1 MGKAF
6 GYWVTVLAL
15 TVAAVVAAASV
26 AYFTGDLNKLICSG
40 QCSEEFISSPLE
52 ESGFVQ
58 EPAVVLG
65 EITGPLDPQKISQIV
80 TAGLDST
87 KLGNDVAITIRDYQT
102 GDVLLQEDDKP
113 QVPAS
118 SIKILTATAA
128 LETFGTEFR
137 FETKLVKESDGTY
150 ILVGGGDPLLTKK
163 SLNALA
169 EQASEQMKEQTISL
183 GYDNSLFIGPT
194 LHPDWTDSYFA
205 SGASAHILPLRVH
218 PPFRKPDSQDPTSDA
233 MNMFA
238 QALEERG
245 VTVNLVG
252 ERKAASTAVQIAEKQ
267 SPRMATI
274 VERVVRFS
282 DNYATEVLGRH
293 LALAK
298 NQPAS
303 FAGAVAATTEVASEL
318 QIDDSSLKLYDVS
331 GLSPRNNVR
340 PATIVELLS
349 ESAKDEDRW
358 VVYQGLPVSGVIGTL
373 DRRFG
378 IAQTKPGR
386 GFVRAKTGTLNGVT
400 SLSGLVVTADGG
412 AAYFSVMADGVP
424 SGQGWNA
431 EIVLDKIFA
440 NIAACACRLGTTP

>member
-6 GYWVTVLAL
+6 GYWVTVL
-15 TVAAVVAAASV
+15 VAIVTAVVAVAAG
-26 AYFTGDLNKLICSG
+26 AYFTGDLNKLICAG

-52 ESGFVQ
+52 SSGSVQ
-58 EPAVVLG
+58 APEAVLG
-65 EITGPLDPQKISQIV
+65 EISGPLDPEKISQIV
-80 TAGLDST
+80 ASGLDSS
-87 KLGNDVAITIRDYQT
+87 KLGNDVAIIIRDYQT
-102 GDVLLQEDDKP
+102 GEVLLQEDDKP

-137 FETKLVKESDGTY
+137 FETKLVRESDGTY
-150 ILVGGGDPLLTKK
+150 ILVGGGDPLLTKN
-163 SLNALA
+163 SIITLA
-169 EQASEQMKEQTISL
+169 EQAADQINQQTISL
-183 GYDNSLFIGPT
+183 AYDNSLFIGPT

-205 SGASAHILPLRVH
+205 SGASAHVLPLRMH

-233 MNMFA
+233 MNLFA
-238 QALEERG
+238 QVLQERG
-245 VTVNLVG
+245 MTANLVG
-252 ERKAASTAVQIAEKQ
+252 ERKATSTAVQIAKKQ
-267 SPRMATI
+267 SPKLAKI
-274 VERVVRFS
+274 VERVIRFS

-303 FAGAVAATTEVASEL
+303 FAGAVVATTEVANEL
-318 QIDDSSLKLYDVS
+318 QIDASGLKLYDVS

-340 PATIVELLS
+340 PATIVELLT
-349 ESAKDEDRW
+349 ESTKDEDRW

-412 AAYFSVMADGVP
+412 AAFFSVMADGVP
-424 SGQGWNA
+424 AGQGWNA
-431 EIVLDKIFA
+431 EIVFDTVFA
-440 NIAACACRLGTTP
+440 NLAACNCRLGTTP

>member
-6 GYWVTVLAL
+6 GYWVTVLVAI
-15 TVAAVVAAASV
+15 VAALFVASAAA
-26 AYFTGDLNKLICSG
+26 YWTGDLNKLICAG
-40 QCSEEFISSPLE
+40 QCPEEFISSPLE
-52 ESGFVQ
+52 SSGSAQ
-58 EPAVVLG
+58 APAAVLG
-65 EITGPLDPQKISQIV
+65 EIAGPLDSQKVSQIV
-80 TAGLDST
+80 TSGLDLS
-87 KLGNDVAITIRDYQT
+87 KLGNDIAITVRDYQT

-118 SIKILTATAA
+118 SIKILTVTAA

-137 FETKLVKESDGTY
+137 FETKLARESDGTY

-169 EQASEQMKEQTISL
+169 EQAADQINEQSISL

-194 LHPDWTDSYFA
+194 LHPDWTDSYFS
-205 SGASAHILPLRVH
+205 SGASAHILALRVH

-233 MNMFA
+233 VNIFA
-238 QALEERG
+238 QALQERG

-252 ERKAASTAVQIAEKQ
+252 ERKVTSAAVIISKKQ
-267 SPRMATI
+267 SPKLATI

-293 LALAK
+293 LAIAK

-303 FAGAVAATTEVASEL
+303 FAGAAIATTEVANEL
-318 QIDDSSLKLYDVS
+318 QIDTSGLKLYDVS
-331 GLSPRNNVR
+331 GLSPKNNVR
-340 PATIVELLS
+340 PATIVEILS
-349 ESAKDEDRW
+349 ESTKDEDRW
-358 VVYQGLPVSGVIGTL
+358 VIYQGLPVSGVIGTL

-378 IAQTKPGR
+378 VAQTKPGR

-412 AAYFSVMADGVP
+412 AAFFSVMADGVP
-424 SGQGWNA
+424 AGQGWNA
-431 EIVLDKIFA
+431 EIVLDTVFA
-440 NIAACACRLGTTP
+440 NLAACNCRLGTTP

>member
-6 GYWVTVLAL
+6 GYWVTVLVAI
-15 TVAAVVAAASV
+15 VAALFVASAAA
-26 AYFTGDLNKLICSG
+26 YWTGDLNKLICAG
-40 QCSEEFISSPLE
+40 QCPEEFISSPLE
-52 ESGFVQ
+52 SSGSAQ
-58 EPAVVLG
+58 APAAVLG
-65 EITGPLDPQKISQIV
+65 EIAGPLDPQKVSQIV
-80 TAGLDST
+80 TSGLDLS
-87 KLGNDVAITIRDYQT
+87 KLGNDIAITVRDYQT

-118 SIKILTATAA
+118 SIKILTVTAA

-137 FETKLVKESDGTY
+137 FETKLARESDGTY

-169 EQASEQMKEQTISL
+169 EQAADQINEQSISL

-194 LHPDWTDSYFA
+194 LHPDWTDSYFS
-205 SGASAHILPLRVH
+205 SGASAHILALRVH
-218 PPFRKPDSQDPTSDA
+218 PPFRKPDSQDTTSDA
-233 MNMFA
+233 VNIFA
-238 QALEERG
+238 QALQERG

-252 ERKAASTAVQIAEKQ
+252 ERKVTSAAVIISKKQ
-267 SPRMATI
+267 SPKLATI

-293 LALAK
+293 LAIAK

-303 FAGAVAATTEVASEL
+303 FTGAAIATTEVANEL
-318 QIDDSSLKLYDVS
+318 QIDNSGLKLYDVS
-331 GLSPRNNVR
+331 GLSPKNNVR
-340 PATIVELLS
+340 PATIVEILS
-349 ESAKDEDRW
+349 ESTKDEDRW
-358 VVYQGLPVSGVIGTL
+358 VIYQGLPVSGVIGTL

-378 IAQTKPGR
+378 VAQTKPGR

-412 AAYFSVMADGVP
+412 AAFFSVMADGVP
-424 SGQGWNA
+424 AGQGWNA
-431 EIVLDKIFA
+431 EIVLDTVFA
-440 NIAACACRLGTTP
+440 NLAACNCRLGTTP

>member
-6 GYWVTVLAL
+6 GYWVTVLVAI
-15 TVAAVVAAASV
+15 VAALFVASAAA
-26 AYFTGDLNKLICSG
+26 YWTGDLNKLICAG
-40 QCSEEFISSPLE
+40 QCPEEFISSPLE
-52 ESGFVQ
+52 SSGSAQ
-58 EPAVVLG
+58 APAAVLG
-65 EITGPLDPQKISQIV
+65 EIAGPLDPQKVSQIV
-80 TAGLDST
+80 TSGLDLS
-87 KLGNDVAITIRDYQT
+87 KLGNDIAITVRDYQT

-118 SIKILTATAA
+118 SIKILTVTAA

-137 FETKLVKESDGTY
+137 FETKLARESDGTY

-169 EQASEQMKEQTISL
+169 EQAADQINEQSISL

-194 LHPDWTDSYFA
+194 LHPDWTDSYFS
-205 SGASAHILPLRVH
+205 SGASAHILALRVH

-233 MNMFA
+233 VNIFA
-238 QALEERG
+238 QALQERG

-252 ERKAASTAVQIAEKQ
+252 ERKVTSAAVIISKKQ
-267 SPRMATI
+267 SPKLATI

-293 LALAK
+293 LAIAK

-303 FAGAVAATTEVASEL
+303 FTGAAIATTEVANEL
-318 QIDDSSLKLYDVS
+318 QIDTSGLKLYDVS
-331 GLSPRNNVR
+331 GLSPKNNVR
-340 PATIVELLS
+340 PATIAEILS
-349 ESAKDEDRW
+349 ESTKDEDRW
-358 VVYQGLPVSGVIGTL
+358 VIYQGLPVSGVIGTL

-378 IAQTKPGR
+378 VAQTKPGR

-412 AAYFSVMADGVP
+412 AAFFSVMADGVP
-424 SGQGWNA
+424 AGQGWNA
-431 EIVLDKIFA
+431 EIVLDTVFA
-440 NIAACACRLGTTP
+440 NLAACNCRLGTTP

>member
-6 GYWVTVLAL
+6 GYWVTVLVAI
-15 TVAAVVAAASV
+15 VAALFVASAAA
-26 AYFTGDLNKLICSG
+26 YWTGDLNKLICAG
-40 QCSEEFISSPLE
+40 QCPEEFISSPLE
-52 ESGFVQ
+52 SSGSAQ
-58 EPAVVLG
+58 APAAVLG
-65 EITGPLDPQKISQIV
+65 EIAGPLDPQKVSQIV
-80 TAGLDST
+80 TSGLDLS
-87 KLGNDVAITIRDYQT
+87 KLGNDIAITVRDYQT
-102 GDVLLQEDDKP
+102 GDVLLHEDDKP

-118 SIKILTATAA
+118 SIKILTVTAA

-137 FETKLVKESDGTY
+137 FETKLARESDGTY

-169 EQASEQMKEQTISL
+169 EQAADQINEQSISL

-194 LHPDWTDSYFA
+194 LHPDWTDSYFS
-205 SGASAHILPLRVH
+205 SGASAHILALRVH

-233 MNMFA
+233 VNIFA
-238 QALEERG
+238 QALQERG

-252 ERKAASTAVQIAEKQ
+252 ERKVTSAAVIISKKQ
-267 SPRMATI
+267 SPKLATI

-293 LALAK
+293 LAIAK

-303 FAGAVAATTEVASEL
+303 FAGAAIATTEVANEL
-318 QIDDSSLKLYDVS
+318 QIDTSGLKLYDVS
-331 GLSPRNNVR
+331 GLSPKNNVR
-340 PATIVELLS
+340 PATIVEILS
-349 ESAKDEDRW
+349 ESTKDEDRW
-358 VVYQGLPVSGVIGTL
+358 VIYQGLPVSGVIGTL

-378 IAQTKPGR
+378 VAQTKPGR

-412 AAYFSVMADGVP
+412 AAFFSVMADGVP
-424 SGQGWNA
+424 AGQGWNA
-431 EIVLDKIFA
+431 EIVLDTVFA
-440 NIAACACRLGTTP
+440 NLAACNCRLGTTP